1 MAAVEQD
8 PAATTASDEFRLGKL
23 FHLTPLVDS
32 IADAEFFFNSVFA
45 PLCSMRGYSSHWHR
59 HGAIYLIAETSIEPM
74 EPLPPPPGE
83 SGTSWFRYMDK
94 YGPHVHNIA
103 FYVENAPAL
112 AARLAEAGVRTTDG
126 GTADSTVFAHPKDT
140 PAMLEFYD
148 PGDPARA
155 ILNDP
160 RFSPHWPPLRDDF
173 WPRRHQ
179 LGLERLSH
187 ITVVVRRPRGRGARS
202 TSTCSTRCRSTTRS
216 RRWRTPTRASCWSAR
231 TPSWS
236 WCTPAT
242 RRRPR
247 RGELD
252 TVGQC
257 VIGVTFKVRDIEQA
271 SEHLTR
277 QEAPVLT
284 VTEHEILLDRKR
296 TWNTDYRF
304 TDVGLV
310 GDPRATPSAIGD
322 RVRPR
327 LRAARRA
334 PVCASPRGTC
344 GVATGRGKH
353 GCP

>member
-1 MAAVEQD
+1 
-8 PAATTASDEFRLGKL
+8 
-23 FHLTPLVDS
+23 
-32 IADAEFFFNSVFA
+32 
-45 PLCSMRGYSSHWHR
+45 MRGYSSHWHR

-83 SGTSWFRYMDK
+83 TGTSWFRYMEK
-94 YGPHVHNIA
+94 HGPHVHNIA
-103 FYVENAPAL
+103 FYVENGPAL

-126 GTADSTVFAHPKDT
+126 GTDDNTVFAHPKDT

-187 ITVVVRRPRGRGARS
+187 ITVVVRDLAAARRVLRRRARLRAARRPGVVGGR
-202 TSTCSTRCRSTTRS
+202 
-216 RRWRTPTRASCWSAR
+216 RRRRASCWWAR
-231 TPSWS
+231 TPCWS

-252 TVGQC
+252 SVGQC
-257 VIGVTFKVRDIEQA
+257 VIGVTFKVRDIDQA
-271 SEHLTR
+271 SEHLMR

-284 VTEHEILLDRKR
+284 VSEHEILLDRKR

-310 GDPRATPSAIGD
+310 GDPRA
-322 RVRPR
+322 
-327 LRAARRA
+327 RAERE
-334 PVCASPRGTC
+334 P
-344 GVATGRGKH
+344 
-353 GCP
+353 

>member
-1 MAAVEQD
+1 MATVEQD

-83 SGTSWFRYMDK
+83 TGTSWFRYMEK

-126 GTADSTVFAHPKDT
+126 GTANNTVFAHPKDT

-187 ITVVVRRPRGRGARS
+187 ITVVVRDLAAARAFYVDVLDSVPLDDQESSVADADAGFVMVGEDTVLELVHPRDPSSTAAR
-202 TSTCSTRCRSTTRS
+202 
-216 RRWRTPTRASCWSAR
+216 
-231 TPSWS
+231 
-236 WCTPAT
+236 
-242 RRRPR
+242 
-247 RGELD
+247 ELD
-252 TVGQC
+252 SVGEC

-284 VTEHEILLDRKR
+284 VAEHEILLDRKR

-310 GDPRATPSAIGD
+310 GDPRAKPDA
-322 RVRPR
+322 
-327 LRAARRA
+327 
-334 PVCASPRGTC
+334 
-344 GVATGRGKH
+344 
-353 GCP
+353 